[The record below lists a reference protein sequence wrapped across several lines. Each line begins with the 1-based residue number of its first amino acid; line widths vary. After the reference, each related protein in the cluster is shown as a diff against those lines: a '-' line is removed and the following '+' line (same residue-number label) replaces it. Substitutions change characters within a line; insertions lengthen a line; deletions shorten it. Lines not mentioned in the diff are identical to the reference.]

1 MIAIVSVWFSVS
13 CITRR
18 RSSNRIWCRPSA
30 TKPRNVPAASG
41 ARSTA
46 WSCED
51 MRRMMKVIR
60 PELSVAETASGSRRS
75 AKRARS
81 SLRLRS
87 RSQSATKEPKSISFS
102 LASTGAASR
111 KCTWMNSP
119 SLSAIRAWLLWMIAV
134 CGIGRP
140 SGRLNSATT
149 AYQSASPPMVA
160 ASAKAAMNPNTGC
173 TGSSHFATTN
183 RTSVEPSTSVA
194 SAFTRRNS
202 AARSASPGVSKEKA
216 PDGVI
221 TASPYPSLRAK
232 RSNPESFQGGRL
244 DCFAELVI
252 GPRFARTRWLA
263 MTAAAEKQK
272 ARRSGPQIQFLVSG
286 RSGGLVVDLGKIV
299 LSGLRTVG
307 GELAEIVG
315 GRLGARDERFAAG
328 AEQAGL
334 DLDSFAERLGGR
346 ELVDAREE
354 CLGVLVDRLLDVAAD
369 LAGFGDGLGHR
380 VFDGGGHALGASE
393 HLGSTVLGSVG
404 GLLDELAGGLGNFQV
419 LDVLERVLEAF
430 ESGVG
435 FRGHWGLSIL
445 IG

>member
-1 MIAIVSVWFSVS
+1 
-13 CITRR
+13 
-18 RSSNRIWCRPSA
+18 
-30 TKPRNVPAASG
+30 
-41 ARSTA
+41 
-46 WSCED
+46 
-51 MRRMMKVIR
+51 
-60 PELSVAETASGSRRS
+60 
-75 AKRARS
+75 
-81 SLRLRS
+81 
-87 RSQSATKEPKSISFS
+87 
-102 LASTGAASR
+102 
-111 KCTWMNSP
+111 MNSP

-173 TGSSHFATTN
+173 TVSSHFATTN

-202 AARSASPGVSKEKA
+202 AARSASPGVSKEKV

-221 TASPYPSLRAK
+221 TASHYPSLRAK
-232 RSNPESFQGGRL
+232 RSNPECFKGGRL
-244 DCFAELVI
+244 DCF
-252 GPRFARTRWLA
+252 TSLA
-263 MTAAAEKQK
+263 MTVAANNKRPAEAGLKFSLY
-272 ARRSGPQIQFLVSG
+272 SGR

-299 LSGLRTVG
+299 LSGLRTVS

-315 GRLGARDERFAAG
+315 GRLGTRDERFAAG

-354 CLGVLVDRLLDVAAD
+354 CLGVLVDCLLDVAAD

-380 VFDGGGHALGASE
+380 VLDGGSHALGASE
-393 HLGSTVLGSVG
+393 HFGSTVLGGIG

-435 FRGHWGLSIL
+435 FGGHWGLSIL